1 MRVGIIGRD
10 GTPELFERAFDFLF
24 ERGVDRVIY
33 VAEDDLDRRFVERR
47 LRALGCAN
55 AGELASTLEG
65 LLDTG
70 SADELFALVEN
81 TRKRDQLS
89 RLSRVAPMPSRTLEV
104 LDDRI
109 VVFVHDK
116 AILDEDDIAS
126 ATLVVYGRGVPAF
139 RAFGPR
145 AFLSPGPLSEAH
157 VVVLDIENGGRI
169 VATLMTLDGHEV
181 WRETVAGKRAKFSVG
196 A

>member
-1 MRVGIIGRD
+1 MRVGLIGQG
-10 GTPELFERAFDFLF
+10 GTPELFERAFDFLVD
-24 ERGVDRVIY
+24 RGADRVIY
-33 VAEDDLDRRFVERR
+33 VAEDDLDQRFARRR

-65 LLDTG
+65 LLDEG
-70 SADELFALVEN
+70 SADDLFALVES
-81 TRKRDQLS
+81 TRKRDQLL
-89 RLSRVAPMPSRTLEV
+89 RLSRIAPLPSRTLEV

-126 ATLVVYGRGVPAF
+126 ATLVVYGRGAAAF

-169 VATLMTLDGHEV
+169 VATLVTLDGQEV
-181 WRETVAGKRAKFSVG
+181 WRETIAGKRAKLSVG